1 MLFST
6 LILFFG
12 GMDPGMRSLPDGFH
26 LWWGKAFLFSAEA
39 TPKNTNGDGDGERET
54 KTTGI
59 PV

>member
-1 MLFST
+1 
-6 LILFFG
+6 
-12 GMDPGMRSLPDGFH
+12 MDAGMRSLPDGFH